1 MPSGSWNRTVLSPH
15 GVMTGAWTRVAP
27 HASNRFIAASR
38 LGTWR
43 VSMPELSTIYDYMR
57 AHASLLGARI
67 LQKYP
72 ALHQFDD
79 PVPPRIENLLRKP
92 FPAQT
97 IAIMGLAK
105 RWREW
110 RTGMVVAECGTGKT
124 LISLRAIHVHSEG
137 RTSTSLAMVPPH
149 LVEKWAREAFLTLPR
164 VRVFLIDDLRN
175 GGDENKSH
183 GVNEV
188 RLRHGRIVREGFRTT
203 LSELRLR
210 KESPSSRRRWLS
222 LCGRPSLFIVGR
234 ERAKLG
240 YFWRHAY
247 RVPDSG
253 PYVGCV
259 VNSDTGKPVII
270 DDSRLTAGEF
280 EKVKIAETIETRG
293 EKSCRPLHSP
303 LWQADSDKIRRMAP
317 IEFIG
322 RYMPAWFDYAICDE
336 IHQLAGDTAQG
347 NALGTLAS
355 YTDKIVGLT
364 GTLLGGYA
372 DDLFNTLYR
381 LEARKMKERGY
392 EWGSPGRTGFIQD
405 YGVLET
411 VTRIDPADNACS
423 KAKTTVTVR
432 RKPGASP
439 LLFGEFLM
447 QLCAFVFLEDISAE
461 LPPYEES
468 FVSMPMDERMRIAYQ
483 ALEDAIRKA
492 LKEHKGNRSV
502 LSTMLNTLLL
512 YPDHPY
518 GLGTLYGSEFDP
530 ELKRNV
536 RFIIAE
542 TRDLPAEQLYSKE
555 RKLIEEVKRELAE
568 GHRCQVFAVYTQKRD
583 VTARLE
589 RILSNE
595 GIRTAVLR
603 ATVDTAK
610 REAWYARQIKEGV
623 QVVISHPK
631 LVETGLDLLDFP
643 TILFYESGYSLHTL
657 RQASRRSWRIGQRRP
672 VRVKFLCYEGTMQT
686 ACLRLMG
693 KKLLVALTMEGK
705 FAGEGLQNIDE
716 DDDMLSSMA
725 RELVERNGIG
735 ETADAVWKAL
745 NTEHQKLFPGA
756 SRLVD
761 DSCSIEVPT
770 SLLTA
775 QADPAALVE
784 EVIAGDAALIFGQRP
799 GSLSGRRARG
809 RQTVAGQAS
818 LFE

>member
-1 MPSGSWNRTVLSPH
+1 
-15 GVMTGAWTRVAP
+15 
-27 HASNRFIAASR
+27 
-38 LGTWR
+38 
-43 VSMPELSTIYDYMR
+43 MPELSTIYDYMR
-57 AHASLLGARI
+57 ANASHLGARI
-67 LQKYP
+67 LQEYP

-79 PVPPRIENLLRKP
+79 PVSPRIEGLLRKP

-97 IAIMGLAK
+97 IAIMGIAK
-105 RWREW
+105 RWQQA
-110 RTGMVVAECGTGKT
+110 RTGMVIAECGTGKT
-124 LISLRAIHVHSEG
+124 LISLGAIHVHSEG
-137 RTSTSLAMVPPH
+137 KPSTSLAMVPPH
-149 LVEKWAREAFLTLPR
+149 LVEKWAREAFLTLPG
-164 VRVFLIDDLRN
+164 VRIFLIDDLRN

-188 RLRHGRIVREGFRTT
+188 RLRHGRVVREGFQTT

-210 KESPSSRRRWLS
+210 KQSLSSRKRWLA

-247 RVPDSG
+247 RMPRSG
-253 PYVGCV
+253 LYLGCV
-259 VNSDTGKPVII
+259 VNSDTGKPVIVAE
-270 DDSRLTAGEF
+270 SRLTLAEF
-280 EKVKIAETIETRG
+280 EKVKISETIESRG
-293 EKSCRPLHSP
+293 DKSCRPLHSP

-322 RYMPAWFDYAICDE
+322 RYMPGWFDYTICDE

-347 NALGTLAS
+347 NALGTLS
-355 YTDKIVGLT
+355 SCTDRIVGLT

-372 DDLFNTLYR
+372 DDLFNTLFR
-381 LEARKMKERGY
+381 LEAARMKEHGY
-392 EWGSPGRTGFIQD
+392 EWGTTGRSSFTQD

-411 VTRIDPADNACS
+411 ITKVEPTDNRCS
-423 KAKTTVTVR
+423 KAKTTSTVR

-468 FVSMPMDERMRIAYQ
+468 YLSVPMDPLMMAAYRE
-483 ALEDAIRKA
+483 LEDSIRKA

-518 GLGTLYGSEFDP
+518 GLGTLYGKEFDQ
-530 ELKRNV
+530 EVKRNV
-536 RFIIAE
+536 SFVIAG
-542 TRDLPAEQLYSKE
+542 TQDLPEDQLYSKE
-555 RKLIEEVKRELAE
+555 RKLIEEVKKELAE
-568 GHRCQVFAVYTQKRD
+568 GRRCQVFAVYTQKHD
-583 VTARLE
+583 VTARLH

-603 ATVDTAK
+603 ASVDTSK
-610 REAWYARQIKEGV
+610 REAWYARQIKERV

-716 DDDMLSSMA
+716 DDDMLSALA

-735 ETADAVWKAL
+735 ETADAVWKSL
-745 NTEHQKLFPGA
+745 NAEHQKLFPA
-756 SRLVD
+756 TSRSDGDV
-761 DSCSIEVPT
+761 
-770 SLLTA
+770 SLLEA
-775 QADPAALVE
+775 PAVLPGVQPDPAALVE
-784 EVIAGDAALIFGQRP
+784 EAIAGDSVLIFGQRP
-799 GSLSGRRARG
+799 GSLSGRKSR
-809 RQTVAGQAS
+809 TKPTIPEQAT
-818 LFE
+818 LFG

>member
-1 MPSGSWNRTVLSPH
+1 MP
-15 GVMTGAWTRVAP
+15 A
-27 HASNRFIAASR
+27 
-38 LGTWR
+38 
-43 VSMPELSTIYDYMR
+43 LSTIYDYMR
-57 AHASLLGARI
+57 AHANLLGERI
-67 LQKYP
+67 LQEYP

-79 PVPPRIENLLRKP
+79 PVSPRIENLLRRP

-97 IAIMGLAK
+97 IAIMGLVK
-105 RWREW
+105 RWQEA

-124 LISLRAIHVHSEG
+124 LISLGAIHIHSGG
-137 RTSTSLAMVPPH
+137 RPFTALAMVPPH
-149 LVEKWAREAFLTLPR
+149 LVEKWAREAFLTLPG
-164 VRVFLIDDLRN
+164 VRVFMIDDLRN
-175 GGDENKSH
+175 GGDENKCH

-188 RLRHGRIVREGFRTT
+188 RLRQGRIVREGFRTT

-210 KESPSSRRRWLS
+210 KQSSSSRKRWWS
-222 LCGRPSLFIVGR
+222 LCGQPSLFIVGR

-247 RVPDSG
+247 RVPRSG
-253 PYVGCV
+253 PYLGCV
-259 VNSDTGKPVII
+259 VNSETGKPVFV
-270 DDSRLTAGEF
+270 DDCRLTSAEF
-280 EKVKIAETIETRG
+280 DKVKFAETIETREG
-293 EKSCRPLHSP
+293 KSCRPIHSP
-303 LWQADSDKIRRMAP
+303 LWQADPDKIRRMAP

-322 RYMPAWFDYAICDE
+322 RYMSGWFDYTICDE

-355 YTDKIVGLT
+355 CTDRIVGLT

-372 DDLFNTLYR
+372 DDLFNTLFR
-381 LEARKMKERGY
+381 LESGRMKEHGY
-392 EWGSPGRTGFIQD
+392 EWGTTGRSSFTQD
-405 YGVLET
+405 CGVLET
-411 VTRIDPADNACS
+411 ITKVEPAENRCS
-423 KAKTTVTVR
+423 KAKTSSMVR

-447 QLCAFVFLEDISAE
+447 QLCAFVFLEDISGE
-461 LPPYEES
+461 LPAYGES
-468 FVSMPMDERMRIAYQ
+468 YVSVPMDPLMMAAYRE
-483 ALEDAIRKA
+483 LEDAIRQV

-518 GLGTLYGSEFDP
+518 GLGTLYGKEFDQ

-536 RFIIAE
+536 SFIIAE
-542 TRDLPAEQLYSKE
+542 TRDLPEDQLYSKE
-555 RKLIEEVKRELAE
+555 RRLIEEIKKELAE
-568 GHRCQVFAVYTQKRD
+568 GRRCQLFAVYTQKHD

-603 ATVDTAK
+603 ASVDTSK

-643 TILFYESGYSLHTL
+643 TIIFYESGYSLHTL

-716 DDDMLSSMA
+716 DDDMLSAMA

-745 NTEHQKLFPGA
+745 NTEHQKLFPTN
-756 SRLVD
+756 S
-761 DSCSIEVPT
+761 DSDHTPLIE
-770 SLLTA
+770 A
-775 QADPAALVE
+775 PAALLSTRSDPAGLVE
-784 EVIAGDAALIFGQRP
+784 EAIESSSVLIFGQRP
-799 GSLSGRRARG
+799 GSLTGRRPRG
-809 RQTVAGQAS
+809 KPTVPEQAT
-818 LFE
+818 LFG

>member
-1 MPSGSWNRTVLSPH
+1 
-15 GVMTGAWTRVAP
+15 
-27 HASNRFIAASR
+27 
-38 LGTWR
+38 
-43 VSMPELSTIYDYMR
+43 MPELSTIYDYMR
-57 AHASLLGARI
+57 ANASPLGARI

-79 PVPPRIENLLRKP
+79 PVSPRIEGLLRKP

-97 IAIMGLAK
+97 IAIMGIAK
-105 RWREW
+105 RWNQA
-110 RTGMVVAECGTGKT
+110 RTGMVIAECGTGKT
-124 LISLRAIHVHSEG
+124 LIALGAIHVHSEG
-137 RTSTSLAMVPPH
+137 KPSTSLAMVPPH
-149 LVEKWAREAFLTLPR
+149 LVEKWAREAFLTLPGI
-164 VRVFLIDDLRN
+164 RVFLIDDLRN
-175 GGDENKSH
+175 GGDENKFH

-188 RLRHGRIVREGFRTT
+188 RLGQGRIVREGFRTT

-210 KESPSSRRRWLS
+210 KEWPSSRKRWLS

-247 RVPDSG
+247 RVPRSG
-253 PYVGCV
+253 PYMGCV
-259 VNSDTGKPVII
+259 VNSDTGKPVFVN
-270 DDSRLTAGEF
+270 DSRLTAAEF
-280 EKVKIAETIETRG
+280 EKVKIAETIESRG
-293 EKSCRPLHSP
+293 DKSCRPFHSP

-322 RYMPAWFDYAICDE
+322 RYMPGWFDYTICDE

-347 NALGTLAS
+347 NALGTLS
-355 YTDKIVGLT
+355 SCTDRIVGLT

-372 DDLFNTLYR
+372 DDLFNTLFR
-381 LEARKMKERGY
+381 LEAGRMKEHGY
-392 EWGSPGRTGFIQD
+392 EWGTTGRSSFTQD

-411 VTRIDPADNACS
+411 ITKVEPAENRCS
-423 KAKTTVTVR
+423 KSKTTSMVR

-447 QLCAFVFLEDISAE
+447 QLCAFVFLEDISGE

-468 FVSMPMDERMRIAYQ
+468 YLSVPMDPLMMAAYRE
-483 ALEDAIRKA
+483 LEDAIRKA

-518 GLGTLYGSEFDP
+518 GLGTLYGKESDQ
-530 ELKRNV
+530 ELMRNV
-536 RFIIAE
+536 WFVIAE
-542 TRDLPAEQLYSKE
+542 TQDLPQEQLYSKE
-555 RKLIEEVKRELAE
+555 RKLIEEIKKELAE
-568 GHRCQVFAVYTQKRD
+568 GRRCQVFAVYTQKHD
-583 VTARLE
+583 VTARLQ
-589 RILSNE
+589 RILGNE

-603 ATVDTAK
+603 ASVDTSK

-693 KKLLVALTMEGK
+693 RKLLVALTMEGK

-716 DDDMLSSMA
+716 DDDMLSAMA

-735 ETADAVWKAL
+735 ETADSVWKAL
-745 NTEHQKLFPGA
+745 NTKHQKLFPATPPSNGDA
-756 SRLVD
+756 PL
-761 DSCSIEVPT
+761 IEAPAI
-770 SLLTA
+770 LPGA

-784 EVIAGDAALIFGQRP
+784 EAIAKSSVLIFGQRP
-799 GSLSGRRARG
+799 GSVSGRKARAKP
-809 RQTVAGQAS
+809 TVPEQAT
-818 LFE
+818 LFG

>member
-1 MPSGSWNRTVLSPH
+1 
-15 GVMTGAWTRVAP
+15 
-27 HASNRFIAASR
+27 
-38 LGTWR
+38 
-43 VSMPELSTIYDYMR
+43 MPELANIFDYMR
-57 AHASLLGARI
+57 AHATLLGERI
-67 LQKYP
+67 IQQYP

-79 PVPPRIENLLRKP
+79 PVSPRIEGLLRRP

-105 RWREW
+105 RWQQA

-124 LISLRAIHVHSEG
+124 LISLGAIHVHSEG
-137 RTSTSLAMVPPH
+137 RPFTTLAMVPPH
-149 LVEKWAREAFLTLPR
+149 LVEKWAREAFLTLPG

-188 RLRHGRIVREGFRTT
+188 RLRQGRIVREGFQTT

-210 KESPSSRRRWLS
+210 RQSPSSRKRWLS
-222 LCGRPSLFIVGR
+222 LCERPSLFIVGR

-247 RVPDSG
+247 RVPRSG
-253 PYVGCV
+253 PYLGCV
-259 VNSDTGKPVII
+259 VNSDTGKPVIVNE
-270 DDSRLTAGEF
+270 SRMTVAEF
-280 EKVKIAETIETRG
+280 EKVKISESIESRG
-293 EKSCRPLHSP
+293 GKSCRPFHSP
-303 LWQADSDKIRRMAP
+303 LWQADTDKIRRMAP

-322 RYMPAWFDYAICDE
+322 RYMPGWFDYTVCDE

-347 NALGTLAS
+347 NALGTLS
-355 YTDKIVGLT
+355 SCTDRIVGLT

-372 DDLFNTLYR
+372 DDLFNTLFR
-381 LEARKMKERGY
+381 LEAGSMKEHGY
-392 EWGSPGRTGFIQD
+392 EWGTTGRSSFTQD

-411 VTRIDPADNACS
+411 ITKVEPADNRCS
-423 KAKTTVTVR
+423 KAKTTSTVR

-447 QLCAFVFLEDISAE
+447 QLCAFVFLEDISGE
-461 LPPYEES
+461 LPPYEETYLS
-468 FVSMPMDERMRIAYQ
+468 VPMDPLMMAAYRE
-483 ALEDAIRKA
+483 LEDDIRKT
-492 LKEHKGNRSV
+492 LKEHRGNRSV

-518 GLGTLYGSEFDP
+518 GLGTLYGKEFDQ

-536 RFIIAE
+536 RFVIAE
-542 TRDLPAEQLYSKE
+542 TRDLPEDQLYSKE
-555 RKLIEEVKRELAE
+555 RKLIEEIRKELSE
-568 GHRCQVFAVYTQKRD
+568 GRRCQVFAVYTQKHD
-583 VTARLE
+583 VTARLQ
-589 RILSNE
+589 RILTNE

-603 ATVDTAK
+603 ASVDTSK
-610 REAWYARQIKEGV
+610 REAWYARQVKEGV
-623 QVVISHPK
+623 EVVISHPK

-643 TILFYESGYSLHTL
+643 TIIFYESGYSLHTL
-657 RQASRRSWRIGQRRP
+657 RQASRRSWRIGQRRL

-716 DDDMLSSMA
+716 DDDMLSAMA

-735 ETADAVWKAL
+735 ESADSVWKAL
-745 NTEHQKLFPGA
+745 SAEHQRLFPA
-756 SRLVD
+756 RVQSDNDVMP
-761 DSCSIEVPT
+761 IETPG
-770 SLLTA
+770 SLLTTES
-775 QADPAALVE
+775 DPASLVE
-784 EVIAGDAALIFGQRP
+784 EALESSSVLIFGQRP
-799 GSLSGRRARG
+799 ESLSGSRRRG
-809 RQTVAGQAS
+809 RPSVPEQAS
-818 LFE
+818 LFNFS

>member
-1 MPSGSWNRTVLSPH
+1 MS
-15 GVMTGAWTRVAP
+15 
-27 HASNRFIAASR
+27 
-38 LGTWR
+38 
-43 VSMPELSTIYDYMR
+43 ELSTIYDYMR
-57 AHASLLGARI
+57 ANAGLLGTRI
-67 LQKYP
+67 LEQFP
-72 ALHQFDD
+72 ALQQIDD
-79 PVPPRIENLLRKP
+79 PVSPRIAGLLRRP
-92 FPAQT
+92 FPAQN

-105 RWREW
+105 RWRQA

-124 LISLRAIHVHSEG
+124 LISLGAIHVHSEG
-137 RTSTSLAMVPPH
+137 KPFTALAMVPPH
-149 LVEKWAREAFLTLPR
+149 LVEKWAREAFLTLPG

-175 GGDENKSH
+175 GGDENKAH

-188 RLRHGRIVREGFRTT
+188 RFRQGRIVRESFQTS

-210 KESPSSRRRWLS
+210 KGSSSPRKRWWS

-247 RVPDSG
+247 RVPRSG
-253 PYVGCV
+253 PYLGCV
-259 VNSDTGKPVII
+259 VNSETGKPII
-270 DDSRLTAGEF
+270 IEESRLTVAEF
-280 EKVKIAETIETRG
+280 EKVKISESIESRG
-293 EKSCRPLHSP
+293 DKSCRPIHSP
-303 LWQADSDKIRRMAP
+303 LWQADADKIRRMAP

-322 RYMPAWFDYAICDE
+322 RYMPGWFDYAICDE

-355 YTDKIVGLT
+355 CTDRIVGLT

-372 DDLFNTLYR
+372 DDLFNTLFR
-381 LEARKMKERGY
+381 LEAGRMKEHGY
-392 EWGSPGRTGFIQD
+392 EWGTTGRSAFTQD

-411 VTRIDPADNACS
+411 ITKIEPAENRCS
-423 KAKTTVTVR
+423 KAKTTSMVR

-447 QLCAFVFLEDISAE
+447 QLCAFVFLEDISGE

-468 FVSMPMDERMRIAYQ
+468 YVSVPMDALMMSAYRE
-483 ALEDAIRKA
+483 LEDAIRKA
-492 LKEHKGNRSV
+492 LKEHRGNRSV

-518 GLGTLYGSEFDP
+518 GLGTLYGTEFDP

-536 RFIIAE
+536 RFVIAE
-542 TRDLPAEQLYSKE
+542 TRDLPEEQLYSKE
-555 RKLIEEVKRELAE
+555 RKLIEEIRKELAE
-568 GHRCQVFAVYTQKRD
+568 GRRCQVFAVYTQRHD
-583 VTARLE
+583 VTLRLQ
-589 RILSNE
+589 RILTNE
-595 GIRTAVLR
+595 GIGTAVLR
-603 ATVDTAK
+603 ANVDTSK

-657 RQASRRSWRIGQRRP
+657 RQASRRSWRIGQKRL

-705 FAGEGLQNIDE
+705 FAGEGLQSIDE
-716 DDDMLSSMA
+716 DDDMLSAMA

-735 ETADAVWKAL
+735 ESADAVWRAL
-745 NTEHQKLFPGA
+745 NIEHQKLFPATSGSNEDA
-756 SRLVD
+756 VLID
-761 DSCSIEVPT
+761 VPAVLAGT
-770 SLLTA
+770 
-775 QADPAALVE
+775 QANPADLVE
-784 EVIAGDAALIFGQRP
+784 NAIASGSVLIFGERP
-799 GSLSGRRARG
+799 GSLSGRRQR
-809 RQTVAGQAS
+809 RKPIVPEQAS
-818 LFE
+818 LFNLG